1 MINSSQ
7 FILTSRSTRTEMEE
21 PLVGV
26 HNVTKRYG
34 SQLVVDDV
42 SLLINR
48 GEFFSLLGSSGC
60 GKSTT
65 LRMIAGFE
73 TPDSGEVRFAS
84 APPSK
89 VPAYVQQVNMVFQN
103 YALFPHMTVAE
114 NVGFGLKMQRVA
126 NAELKRRVA
135 EKLELVQL
143 EKFGDRLPRQLSGG
157 QQQRVA
163 LARALATK
171 PQVVLLD
178 EPLGAL
184 DLKLRK
190 EMQRELKSIQETLGL
205 TFIYVTHDQEE
216 ALTMS
221 DRICV
226 MNAGKV
232 EQIGSPE
239 EIYHRPRTKFVAD
252 FIGESNFLIGKV
264 AEQHSGHVS
273 VDVNGL
279 MIQATTAAP
288 PSAGSEVVLAI
299 RPERINFTTETSAVG
314 QNIVQGEIHRSVFCG
329 SDRVF
334 HVQLPNGLNLQVREQ
349 SDNAPA
355 KAIRGSSVSLIW
367 PHDAVAVIAA

>member
-1 MINSSQ
+1 
-7 FILTSRSTRTEMEE
+7 MEG

-42 SLLINR
+42 SLDIKR

-73 TPDSGEVRFAS
+73 TPDAGGIHFTTDAKTNSRKA
-84 APPSK
+84 
-89 VPAYVQQVNMVFQN
+89 PAYVGQVNMVFQN

-114 NVGFGLKMQRVA
+114 NVGFGLKMERVA
-126 NAELKRRVA
+126 AGERQRRVT
-135 EKLELVQL
+135 EMLELVQL
-143 EKFGDRLPRQLSGG
+143 GSLGDRLPRQLSGG

-171 PQVVLLD
+171 PPVVLLD

-190 EMQRELKSIQETLGL
+190 EMQRELKQIQESLGL

-226 MNAGKV
+226 MNRGRV
-232 EQIGSPE
+232 EQVGTPE
-239 EIYHRPRTKFVAD
+239 EIYHRPQSKFVAD
-252 FIGESNFLIGKV
+252 FIGESNFLTGTVTAHHAGHISVNV
-264 AEQHSGHVS
+264 A
-273 VDVNGL
+273 GL
-279 MIQATTAAP
+279 TIQAETKQP
-288 PSAGSEVVLAI
+288 PPAGSEVVLAI
-299 RPERINFTTETSAVG
+299 RPERINFTKETSLLG
-314 QNIVQGEIHRSVFCG
+314 QNVVPGEIHRSVFCG
-329 SDRVF
+329 SDRIFQVN
-334 HVQLPNGLNLQVREQ
+334 LANGLSLQVREQ
-349 SDNAPA
+349 SDNTPEGAS
-355 KAIRGSSVSLIW
+355 RGTSVNLTW
-367 PHDAVAVIAA
+367 PMDAVAVIAA